1 FRYYVGID
9 FKNYVSIYQWTVEGH
24 IVTSEPLFIY
34 FIQLCDYFGGDYQL
48 FFLITSLLISILVC
62 CFVLKNSKDVVMSF
76 LLYLCVV
83 SFYLYSFNAVRQWVA
98 CSFFLYSLSF
108 LVDKEYRKYLI
119 LNTFAALCFHTSLF
133 FIFPLVLFLGRN
145 VNFKTRLIG
154 YAGALVLGLTSSI
167 ILSNTHYDSYKEADF
182 DSYID
187 FKIYI

>member
-1 FRYYVGID
+1 
-9 FKNYVSIYQWTVEGH
+9 
-24 IVTSEPLFIY
+24 VTSEPLFIY

-98 CSFFLYSLSF
+98 CSFFLYF
-108 LVDKEYRKYLI
+108 
-119 LNTFAALCFHTSLF
+119 TSLF

-187 FKIYI
+187 FKIYIFLIISCFIELYRKRFFNFEE